1 MSESKARRCLIVTC
15 HPLAES
21 LCMLLADHAEI
32 RARSAGWEVER
43 RDLYRVGFAP
53 ALTAA
58 ERASTYAA
66 MHDSGA
72 VASEIEILLRAEAI
86 ILVFPTWWFGLPTSL
101 MGWIRRSWAPGVTYE
116 RGGILGRRRGE
127 LKRLRHL
134 LAITTIGAPA
144 WLDFLAMRRPLQT
157 FFLKGCLVVSAAPR
171 ARFGYL
177 AFHSADNV
185 SGYRLAV
192 FQAAVDRAIERL

>member
-1 MSESKARRCLIVTC
+1 
-15 HPLAES
+15 
-21 LCMLLADHAEI
+21 
-32 RARSAGWEVER
+32 
-43 RDLYRVGFAP
+43 
-53 ALTAA
+53 
-58 ERASTYAA
+58 
-66 MHDSGA
+66 
-72 VASEIEILLRAEAI
+72 LRAEAI

-116 RGGILGRRRGE
+116 RGGILGRRGGE

-157 FFLKGCLVVSAAPR
+157 FFLKVCLVVSAAPQ